1 MGRAAADVTSAF
13 SIGHR
18 QVFAIAL
25 PAMLANITT
34 PLVGVVATAAIG
46 RLGDAAALGGVAMA
60 SLVFDCLFWLCGFL
74 RMGTVALTAQALGAG
89 DRTEQRAV
97 LGRALLIAIVIGAVL
112 LAVQIPLA
120 AGILWLMG
128 GSVAVNDAA
137 GLYFAIR
144 LWSAPFALGN
154 YVMLGWLVGLNH
166 PRLALA
172 VQIVVNVVD
181 ILLTVL
187 FVLVLDGGVA
197 GAAWAAVI
205 AEGSGLAAGLAL
217 AWHVLGHRL
226 DMPRHALFNRAKLV
240 RMLAVN
246 RDIFIRTAALVAAFL
261 FFSAQGARAGDVTLA
276 ANAVLHN
283 FTLIGAFFL
292 DGMANAAE
300 QLCGRA
306 YGARDRSAFSR
317 AVKLIVG
324 WSLVF
329 GLATSIAFALGGPFL
344 IDAMTASAD
353 VRDTARLFL
362 WLAMLTPVCGALT
375 FAYDGIYIGVTWVR
389 DMRNLMIVALTIYF
403 AVWRLT
409 QPLGNAGLWLALVT
423 FYLVRGVLQAARY
436 PTLARRTFGTMS

>member
-1 MGRAAADVTSAF
+1 MTPTFFV
-13 SIGHR
+13 GHR

-120 AGILWLMG
+120 AGVLWLMG
-128 GSVAVNDAA
+128 GSAAVNDAA

-172 VQIVVNVVD
+172 VQMVINVVD

-226 DMPRHALFNRAKLV
+226 DMPRHALFDRAKLM

-306 YGARDRSAFSR
+306 YGARNRLAFSR
-317 AVKLIVG
+317 AMKLIVG
-324 WSLVF
+324 WSLAF
-329 GLATSIAFALGGPFL
+329 GLATSIVFALGGPFL

-353 VRDTARLFL
+353 VRETARLFL
-362 WLAMLTPVCGALT
+362 WLAVLTPVCGALA
-375 FAYDGIYIGVTWVR
+375 FAYDGIYIGATWAR
-389 DMRNLMIVALTIYF
+389 DMRNLMILALALYF
-403 AVWRLT
+403 AAWGLA
-409 QPLGNAGLWLALVT
+409 QPLGNAGLWLALLT
-423 FYLVRGVLQAARY
+423 FYLARGVLQAARY
-436 PTLARRTFGTMS
+436 PVLARRTFGTTP

>member
-1 MGRAAADVTSAF
+1 MTSGF
-13 SIGHR
+13 SVGHR

-89 DRTEQRAV
+89 DTTEQRAV

-112 LAVQIPLA
+112 LAIQMPLA
-120 AGILWLMG
+120 AGVLWLMG
-128 GSVAVNDAA
+128 GSAAVNDAA

-172 VQIVVNVVD
+172 VQMVINVVD

-187 FVLVLDGGVA
+187 LVLVLDGGVA
-197 GAAWAAVI
+197 GAAFAAVI
-205 AEGSGLAAGLAL
+205 AEGSGLAVGLAI
-217 AWHVLGHRL
+217 AWYVLGHRL
-226 DMPRHALFNRAKLV
+226 DMPRHALFDRTKLM

-246 RDIFIRTAALVAAFL
+246 RDIFIRTAALVAVFL

-306 YGARDRSAFSR
+306 YGARNRVAFAR
-317 AVKLIVG
+317 AVKLVIG
-324 WSLVF
+324 WSLAF
-329 GLATSIAFALGGPFL
+329 GLATSAVFALGGPSL

-353 VRDTARLFL
+353 VRDMARIFL
-362 WLAMLTPVCGALT
+362 WLAVLTPACGALA
-375 FAYDGIYIGVTWVR
+375 FAYDGIYIGVTWAR
-389 DMRNLMIVALTIYF
+389 DMRNLMILALALYF
-403 AVWRLT
+403 AAWWIAH
-409 QPLGNAGLWLALVT
+409 PLGNTGLWVALLT
-423 FYLVRGVLQAARY
+423 FYLARGALQAARY
-436 PTLARRTFGTMS
+436 PALARRTFA

>member
-1 MGRAAADVTSAF
+1 
-13 SIGHR
+13 
-18 QVFAIAL
+18 
-25 PAMLANITT
+25 MLANITT

-89 DRTEQRAV
+89 DTTEQRAV
-97 LGRALLIAIVIGAVL
+97 LGRALLIAIVLGAVL
-112 LAVQIPLA
+112 LAIQMPLA
-120 AGILWLMG
+120 AGVLWLMG
-128 GSVAVNDAA
+128 GSAAVNDAA

-172 VQIVVNVVD
+172 VQMVINVVD

-197 GAAWAAVI
+197 GAAFAAVI
-205 AEGSGLAAGLAL
+205 AEGSGLGVGLAL
-217 AWHVLGHRL
+217 AWYVLGGRL
-226 DMPRHALFNRAKLV
+226 DMPRHALFDRAKLM

-246 RDIFIRTAALVAAFL
+246 RDIFIRTAALVAVFL

-306 YGARDRSAFSR
+306 YGARNRPAFAR
-317 AVKLIVG
+317 AVKLIIG
-324 WSLVF
+324 WSLAF
-329 GLATSIAFALGGPFL
+329 GLATSAVFALGGPAL

-353 VRDTARLFL
+353 VRDMARIFL
-362 WLAMLTPVCGALT
+362 WLAVLTPACGALA
-375 FAYDGIYIGVTWVR
+375 FAYDGIYIGVTWAR
-389 DMRNLMIVALTIYF
+389 DMRNLMILALALYF
-403 AVWRLT
+403 AAWWIAH
-409 QPLGNAGLWLALVT
+409 PLGNTGLWVALLT
-423 FYLVRGVLQAARY
+423 FYLARGALQAARY
-436 PTLARRTFGTMS
+436 PVLARRTFAV